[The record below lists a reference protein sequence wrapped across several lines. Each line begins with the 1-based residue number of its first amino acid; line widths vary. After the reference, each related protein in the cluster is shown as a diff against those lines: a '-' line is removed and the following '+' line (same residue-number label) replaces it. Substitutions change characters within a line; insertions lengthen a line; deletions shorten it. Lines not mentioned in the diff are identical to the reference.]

1 VGEDRAVSS
10 KAKFMSQTS
19 LNIVFGESA
28 AGTLRQAMARSG
40 WLEDVISFPDDLSFG
55 PINPPD
61 PAKRTIWAK
70 QELSYSREH
79 ETLTTDLEKFWIRAL
94 SMPGRRI
101 IWASKRS
108 ARDHAGL
115 LECIWRF
122 EDTNCDLIDLTE
134 LKLEHMP
141 VFTLGELNPKQI
153 SEMVLWTR
161 AAEISPA
168 AWQQYREDWRKLRDE
183 TAPFRVVKNLQ
194 LLSAPITVY
203 DDLLVSHMSHRW
215 VKCAEVI
222 GNALAAAGSQLSDAV
237 LFARLRRLTEDGRL
251 EARGDLA
258 TMRSE
263 IRLAP
268 Q

>member
-1 VGEDRAVSS
+1 
-10 KAKFMSQTS
+10 
-19 LNIVFGESA
+19 
-28 AGTLRQAMARSG
+28 
-40 WLEDVISFPDDLSFG
+40 
-55 PINPPD
+55 
-61 PAKRTIWAK
+61 
-70 QELSYSREH
+70 
-79 ETLTTDLEKFWIRAL
+79 
-94 SMPGRRI
+94 
-101 IWASKRS
+101 
-108 ARDHAGL
+108 
-115 LECIWRF
+115 
-122 EDTNCDLIDLTE
+122 
-134 LKLEHMP
+134 MP

-168 AWQQYREDWRKLRDE
+168 ARQQYREDWRKLRDE
-183 TAPFRVVKNLQ
+183 NAPFRVVKNLQ